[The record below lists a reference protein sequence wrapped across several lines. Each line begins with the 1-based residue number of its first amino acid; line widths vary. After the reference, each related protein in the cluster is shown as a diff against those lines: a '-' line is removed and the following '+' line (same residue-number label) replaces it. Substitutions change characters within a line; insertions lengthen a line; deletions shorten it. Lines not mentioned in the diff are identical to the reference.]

1 MTNGAPAPPT
11 TGGRRALVLL
21 SVILATTLYATTL
34 TIANVA
40 LPQMQGDLSASID
53 QIAWVL
59 TFNIVATAIATPPTG
74 WLAARFGRKRLLL
87 SAISGFTIST
97 VLCGLATSLPELIL
111 WRTLQGLFGA
121 PLVPLSQAITLD
133 TYPKEQ
139 HGTATALWG
148 MGVMLGPILGPTIG
162 GYMTELYDWRWVF
175 FVVAPFGVVALLG
188 CAAFVTESERS
199 ERLKLDWF
207 GFASLSIAVAA
218 TQLMFDRGQRLDWF
232 ESGEIVLWAAIAVL
246 GLYLFIAH
254 SLTTETPFFDLRMFL
269 DRNFVV
275 GLVLMFVFGLLV
287 FVPMVLIP
295 TMLERLGGY
304 PVLMIGLLLAPRGLG
319 NLLAMVVAGRLVAR
333 VDPRLILA
341 AGFIAQGLSTWMMA
355 GFALETGVMQVF
367 WASLL
372 QGFGVG
378 MMFVPLTVLTF
389 ATLPTRFRTD
399 GSSLFHLLRNIG
411 SSIGISL
418 AVTFLVRSTA
428 VNRAELTDYAS
439 PFNESLAAESG
450 SFGLESLGGLD
461 SLSGLALL
469 SGELTRQASMIAYI
483 NDFYLQTLLAFACL
497 PLILLASWRRPA

>member
-1 MTNGAPAPPT
+1 MTAAAHVAPAP
-11 TGGRRALVLL
+11 GARRALILL

-74 WLAARFGRKRLLL
+74 WLAARFGRKRLLVW
-87 SAISGFTIST
+87 AVGGFTVST

-133 TYPKEQ
+133 TYPREQ

-148 MGVMLGPILGPTIG
+148 LGVMLGPILGPTLG
-162 GYMTELYDWRWVF
+162 GYMTELYNWRWVF

-188 CAAFVTESERS
+188 CLAFVPETERQAA
-199 ERLKLDWF
+199 RPLDWF
-207 GFASLSIAVAA
+207 GFVVLSIAVAA
-218 TQLMFDRGQRLDWF
+218 TQLMFDRGQRQDWF
-232 ESGEIVLWAAIAVL
+232 ESPEIVTWAVIAVL
-246 GLYLFIAH
+246 GFYLFVAH
-254 SLTTETPFFDLRMFL
+254 SLTAARPFFDPRMFL

-275 GLVLMFVFGLLV
+275 GLLLMFVFGLLV

-304 PVLMIGLLLAPRGLG
+304 PVMMIGLLLAPRGVG
-319 NLLAMVVAGRLVAR
+319 TMLAMIVCGRLVTR
-333 VDPRLILA
+333 LDPRVLLA
-341 AGFIAQGLSTWMMA
+341 GGFVAQGVSTWLMA
-355 GFALETGVMQVF
+355 QFNLDTGPWQVF
-367 WASLL
+367 WAGLL

-378 MMFVPLTVLTF
+378 MMFVPLTVVTF
-389 ATLPTRFRTD
+389 ATLPVAFRTD
-399 GSSLFHLLRNIG
+399 GSALFHLLRNIG

-418 AVTFLVRSTA
+418 AVTFLVRSTQH
-428 VNRAELTDYAS
+428 NRAELAEHAS
-439 PFNESLAAESG
+439 PFNEILGHGGWDLSTLDGLLAI
-450 SFGLESLGGLD
+450 
-461 SLSGLALL
+461 
-469 SGELTRQASMIAYI
+469 SGEINRQAAMIAYV
-483 NDFYLQTLLAFACL
+483 NDFHVMTLLAFGAL
-497 PLILLASWRRPA
+497 PLILLATGKRPT